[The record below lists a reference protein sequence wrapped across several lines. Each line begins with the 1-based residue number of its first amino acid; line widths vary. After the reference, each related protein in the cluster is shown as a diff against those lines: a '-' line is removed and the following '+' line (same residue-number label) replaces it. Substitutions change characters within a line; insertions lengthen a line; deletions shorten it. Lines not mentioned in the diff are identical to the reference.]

1 MEYIKDEL
9 HIQFYFDDPRCV
21 SATSNEGDT
30 LRVTFYEQA
39 IFADTMGNLISPR
52 ASTEKRIMR

>member
-9 HIQFYFDDPRCV
+9 HIQIYFDDPRCV
-21 SATSNEGDT
+21 SASSNEGDT

-39 IFADTMGNLISPR
+39 LFEDTMGNLISIR
-52 ASTEKRIMR
+52 ATAEERVMR